1 MAGRRTTPRVEA
13 AAVRRYNM
21 AAIRRRYQRLGK
33 VWHISI
39 PLHPSFA
46 SVSKDARVWAEA
58 WVGLRRASVSRRQL
72 GLVAEGSAAIP
83 VPSPGWE
90 PASLGLQGPVAIFL
104 RLQPP

>member
-72 GLVAEGSAAIP
+72 RLGGGGIRRHTGSISRLGTG
-83 VPSPGWE
+83 VPRTSGAGSHLFETPTT
-90 PASLGLQGPVAIFL
+90 
-104 RLQPP
+104 